1 MERLLTVNETCERLR
16 WGRSQVYQH
25 IRLGTLPSVLLGRR
39 SRRIRARA
47 WCSMTPAVVAWVE
60 DTRTA
65 QGLPPRV
72 ENPVTLDGVAAII
85 GVAEGGDRLA
95 RAS

>member
-1 MERLLTVNETCERLR
+1 MN
-16 WGRSQVYQH
+16 
-25 IRLGTLPSVLLGRR
+25 
-39 SRRIRARA
+39 
-47 WCSMTPAVVAWVE
+47 PAVVAWVE
-60 DTRTA
+60 ATRRR